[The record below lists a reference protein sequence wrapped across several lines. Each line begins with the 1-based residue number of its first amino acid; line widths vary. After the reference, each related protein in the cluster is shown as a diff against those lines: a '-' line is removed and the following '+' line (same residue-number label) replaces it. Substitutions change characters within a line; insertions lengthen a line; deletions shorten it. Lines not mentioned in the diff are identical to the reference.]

1 MDHRPD
7 RRHQEFRAGCA
18 GVGQPDR
25 ATGRRRATRRSDQRA
40 RTAAP
45 MVGRQRRRR
54 FRGGRRYPGSSALG
68 FLSGTTGF
76 GQLVV
81 LQPVRLGP
89 TRSAGPLRRADRCG
103 VAGTRLRRLPVLLPG
118 GRRGRRHRR
127 RAGGVGMGSGAA
139 GHPGARSG
147 RYVHQPRRQRR
158 AARRQRGGD
167 QRPAARPD
175 IEQACRRAA
184 AVNYL
189 TDLAT
194 LLWSK
199 IQSIRT
205 APTNEAADMTN
216 TVAPT
221 NGSHKGGQDGPKPRS
236 RRAGRKTAVGE
247 YKHKRTGIDVALG
260 LLTPIVGQEF
270 LDKYN
275 LRDPLNRTLRYGV
288 KTMFSTAGATT
299 RQFKRV
305 QGLRGGPTR
314 LKASGKDYYDLTPDD
329 DQKLIVETVD
339 EFAEEILRPA
349 AHDADEATTYP
360 PDLLAKAAELGIT
373 AVNVPEDFD
382 GIAEHRSS
390 VTNVLV
396 AEALAYGDMGLA
408 LPILA
413 PGGVASALTHWG
425 SADQQAT
432 YLQEFAGENVPQ
444 ACLAIA
450 EPRPLFDPTAL
461 KTTAVRTP
469 GGYRLDGVKSLVPA
483 AADAELFIVG
493 AQLNGKPALFIVES
507 SAKGLTVKADPSMGI
522 RAAALGQVE
531 LSGVSVPLNARL
543 GEDEATDDDYSESI
557 ALSRLGWAALAVG
570 TSHAVLDYVIPYVK
584 DREAFGEPVARRQ
597 AVAFMCANI
606 AIELD
611 GLRLI
616 TWRGAARAEQ
626 GLTITREA
634 ALAKRLG
641 TDKGMQIGLDG
652 VQLLGGHG
660 YTKEHPVERWYR
672 DLRAIGVAEGVVVI

>member
-1 MDHRPD
+1 MTDTFSGSQKTSKNSPSR
-7 RRHQEFRAGCA
+7 
-18 GVGQPDR
+18 VK
-25 ATGRRRATRRSDQRA
+25 
-40 RTAAP
+40 
-45 MVGRQRRRR
+45 RRRR
-54 FRGGRRYPGSSALG
+54 K
-68 FLSGTTGF
+68 TGV
-76 GQLVV
+76 G
-81 LQPVRLGP
+81 LQP
-89 TRSAGPLRRADRCG
+89 
-103 VAGTRLRRLPVLLPG
+103 
-118 GRRGRRHRR
+118 HR
-127 RAGGVGMGSGAA
+127 
-139 GHPGARSG
+139 
-147 RYVHQPRRQRR
+147 
-158 AARRQRGGD
+158 
-167 QRPAARPD
+167 
-175 IEQACRRAA
+175 
-184 AVNYL
+184 
-189 TDLAT
+189 
-194 LLWSK
+194 
-199 IQSIRT
+199 
-205 APTNEAADMTN
+205 
-216 TVAPT
+216 
-221 NGSHKGGQDGPKPRS
+221 
-236 RRAGRKTAVGE
+236 
-247 YKHKRTGIDVALG
+247 RTGIDITMA
-260 LLTPIVGQEF
+260 LLTPIMGQEF
-270 LDKYN
+270 LDKYR
-275 LRDPLNRTLRYGV
+275 LRDPLNRGLRYGT
-288 KTMFSTAGATT
+288 KTIFSTAGAAS

-305 QGLRGGPTR
+305 QNLRSGPTR
-314 LKASGKDYYDLTPDD
+314 LKSSGKDFYDLRPDD
-329 DQKLIVETVD
+329 EQKMIVETLED
-339 EFAEEILRPA
+339 FAEEILRPA
-349 AHDADEATTYP
+349 AADADAAATYP
-360 PDLLAKAAELGIT
+360 SDLIAKAAELGIT
-373 AVNVPEDFD
+373 AVNIPEDFD
-382 GIAEHRSS
+382 GIAAHRSS

-432 YLQEFAGENVPQ
+432 YLKEFAGENVPQ
-444 ACLAIA
+444 ACVAIA
-450 EPRPLFDPTAL
+450 EPQPLFDPTRL

-469 GGYRLDGVKSLVPA
+469 SGYRLDGVKSLVPA

-522 RAAALGQVE
+522 RGAALCRVE

-543 GEDEATDDDYSESI
+543 GEDEATDDNYSEAI

-584 DREAFGEPVARRQ
+584 EREAFGEPIARRQ

-626 GLTITREA
+626 GLPFSREA

-641 TDKGMQIGLDG
+641 ADKGMQIGLDG